1 MMMKRNLDRP
11 YCYVLIGLMFIIGV
25 TGFSPGN
32 AQEIRIDEKTTADN
46 VKTLLSASKILS
58 AVPGEKNWIE
68 IDLQTVALKA
78 LEKNLSIMRSTLGKE
93 ISEFAIEEARAL
105 FDPLLTFSI
114 TYSGTNYYER
124 KEQDQKW
131 KKSSDANDRVTFDPP
146 SPVEYLQFDQPR
158 PEGYYQTTVTASE
171 EPVTGP
177 DTDTSTTYGI
187 SMFQH
192 IPWGS
197 DLILSLTTVDKES
210 YWVND
215 DMSSGSYDRPWKS
228 TISETLTIP
237 LPWCRNF
244 GRFAPNDVQL
254 RLSRLSDEQTY
265 WNVKAVINDT
275 LLQTDIAY
283 WTLVSAVMNLNAVNS
298 HQKKIES
305 LLNNTQALYDEMMAT
320 EYDLSQV
327 KLEIS
332 TVRERRQTAANRVI
346 LASNVLVQ
354 LMDADKNS
362 VFLPTGYKSL
372 LEGKTEDFAEGDFAK
387 DIQDNPEL
395 KRQSFRIKI
404 AELSLNQ
411 SRIQARPNLNLT
423 QTLSFTQASSSY
435 GLDSSWDSLSEVFA
449 SPDLIRQNYSM
460 NYRYP
465 LFNRSVKST
474 FEIAQI
480 NKELEEVIQDN
491 IKNQINREINNA
503 QAALAAAQARL
514 KITENN
520 LKLAQLAYDK
530 AVDMQKDRE
539 ISEYEIVNKSSDL
552 LDAELAFIQARIE
565 QKKAEARL
573 MAALGRLPEN
583 FAQRAAQN
591 ELYRNRIDLLKRNKI
606 LHYFKEKTS

>member
-1 MMMKRNLDRP
+1 MKKNLDRSC
-11 YCYVLIGLMFIIGV
+11 CYVLLISLMFIIGV
-25 TGFSPGN
+25 AGFSPCK
-32 AQEIRIDEKTTADN
+32 AQAINIEEKANADN
-46 VKTLLSASKILS
+46 VKTLLGESRIISAI
-58 AVPGEKNWIE
+58 PGEKNWIE
-68 IDLQTVALKA
+68 IDLRTVALKT
-78 LEKNLSIMRSTLGKE
+78 LEKNLSIMRTELGKE
-93 ISEFAIEEARAL
+93 IAEYAIQEARAL

-114 TYSGTNYYER
+114 AYSGYYTFDR
-124 KEQDQKW
+124 KEEDQKW
-131 KKSSDANDRVTFDPP
+131 KKSTDAQNRVTYDEP
-146 SPVEYLQFDQPR
+146 SPIEYLKFDQPR
-158 PEGYYQTTVTASE
+158 PEGYYQTTIIASE

-177 DTDTSTTYGI
+177 DTSTTYAV
-187 SMFQH
+187 SLFQH

-197 DLILSLTTVDKES
+197 DLILSLTTVDKEA

-215 DMSSGSYDRPWKS
+215 DNSYGSYDRPWKS
-228 TISETLTIP
+228 TVSETLTIP
-237 LPWCRNF
+237 LPWCKNF
-244 GRFAPNDVQL
+244 GRFALNDVQL
-254 RLSRLSDEQTY
+254 RLSRMSDEQTY

-275 LLQTDIAY
+275 LLQADIAY
-283 WTLVSAVMNLNAVNS
+283 WTLVSEVMNLNAVNG
-298 HQKKIES
+298 HLKKIE
-305 LLNNTQALYDEMMAT
+305 LLLKNTQTLYDEMMAT

-327 KLEIS
+327 KLEMAAIG
-332 TVRERRQTAANRVI
+332 ERQQVAANRVI

-354 LMDADKNS
+354 LTDADKNS
-362 VFLPTGYKSL
+362 VFLPTGYKSMI
-372 LEGKTEDFAEGDFAK
+372 EGKTEDFAEGDFAR
-387 DIQDNPEL
+387 DIQNNPEL
-395 KRQSFRIKI
+395 KRQSFKIKM

-423 QTLSFTQASSSY
+423 QKLTFTQASSSY
-435 GLDSSWDSLSEVFA
+435 GLGSTWDSMSEVFA

-465 LFNRSVKST
+465 LFNRSVKSN
-474 FEIAQI
+474 FEIAQL
-480 NKELEEVIQDN
+480 NKEMEEVIQDN
-491 IKNQINREINNA
+491 LKNQINREINNA

-573 MAALGRLPEN
+573 LAALGRLPEN
-583 FAQRAAQN
+583 FAQRTAQN

>member
-1 MMMKRNLDRP
+1 MKRNLDRS

-25 TGFSPGN
+25 TGFSPSN

-46 VKTLLSASKILS
+46 VKALLSASKILG

-78 LEKNLSIMRSTLGKE
+78 LEKNLSIMRSALGKE
-93 ISEFAIEEARAL
+93 IAEFAIQEARAL

-114 TYSGTNYYER
+114 TYSGTNTYER
-124 KEQDQKW
+124 KEQDRKW
-131 KKSSDANDRVTFDPP
+131 KKSTDAQDRVTFDEP
-146 SPVEYLQFDQPR
+146 SPVAYLQFDQPR

-171 EPVTGP
+171 ESLTGP
-177 DTDTSTTYGI
+177 DTSTTYAI
-187 SMFQH
+187 ALYQH
-192 IPWGS
+192 IQWGP
-197 DLILSLTTVDKES
+197 DLVLSLTTVDKEA

-215 DMSSGSYDRPWKS
+215 DKTWGSYDRPWKS
-228 TISETLTIP
+228 TVSETLTIP
-237 LPWCRNF
+237 LPLCRNF

-283 WTLVSAVMNLNAVNS
+283 WTLVSEVMNLNAVNR
-298 HQKKIES
+298 HQKKIEL

-327 KLEIS
+327 KLEIA
-332 TVRERRQTAANRVI
+332 TIREQQQAALNRVI

-362 VFLPTGYKSL
+362 VFLPAGYKSL
-372 LEGKTEDFAEGDFAK
+372 LEGKTEGLAEGDFAR

-411 SRIQARPNLNLT
+411 RRIQARPDLNLT
-423 QTLSFTQASSSY
+423 QKLTFTQASSSY
-435 GLDSSWDSLSEVFA
+435 GLGSTWDSMSEVFA

-465 LFNRSVKST
+465 LFNRSVKSN
-474 FEIAQI
+474 FEIAQL
-480 NKELEEVIQDN
+480 NKEMEEVIQDN
-491 IKNQINREINNA
+491 LKNQINREINNA
-503 QAALAAAQARL
+503 QAALAASQARL

-573 MAALGRLPEN
+573 LAALGRLPEN
-583 FAQRAAQN
+583 FAQRTVQN